1 MSGSDT
7 IVRAPRTR
15 RSPAERTGGERLE
28 AAYAPRRASAA
39 EMRRALRSFLAEQSL
54 GSTTASQIVLAVDE
68 AFINA
73 VVHAGGGD
81 APIRVSACVRENE
94 VSIEVRDG
102 GGGFTYRRPAGRSV
116 PDVGGTCGRGVFLM
130 ESMMD
135 EVSVRTGRR
144 GTAVQMVKR
153 LGRLA

>member
-1 MSGSDT
+1 MNASDT
-7 IVRAPRTR
+7 IVREPRTR
-15 RSPAERTGGERLE
+15 RSRAQRTAGERLE
-28 AAYAPRRASAA
+28 AAYAPGRASAA
-39 EMRRALRSFLAEQSL
+39 EMRSALRSLLAKQSL
-54 GSTTASQIVLAVDE
+54 DTATASQIVLAADE

-94 VSIEVRDG
+94 ASIEVRDG
-102 GGGFTYRRPAGRSV
+102 GGGFTYRRPARRSV

-135 EVSVRTGRR
+135 EVSVRTGRD
-144 GTAVQMVKR
+144 GTTVQMVKR
-153 LGRLA
+153 LGRRA